1 MPYSPWLLAN
11 MITLPLPRSAD
22 DAYRAF
28 CDVSV
33 ARLWV
38 PGLKRVTLVRS
49 DASGHALE
57 VAYEF
62 GDALSYAL
70 VYHYDD
76 ATRRVRWVP
85 SAGALDGISG
95 QASFEASDGGCRF
108 TLDLHS
114 VRGRSPNHEDDVARA
129 FADWLR
135 PLPVAG

>member
-1 MPYSPWLLAN
+1 
-11 MITLPLPRSAD
+11 MITLSLQRSAEE
-22 DAYRAF
+22 AYRAF
-28 CDVSV
+28 CDVTV

-38 PGLKRVTLVRS
+38 PGLKKVQVVRS
-49 DASGHALE
+49 DAHGHPLE

-76 ATRRVRWVP
+76 VHHRVRWVP

-95 QASFEASDGGCRF
+95 QASFEPADAGCRI
-108 TLDLHS
+108 TLEIHS
-114 VRGRSPNHEDDVARA
+114 VRGRGAGHEADVARA

-135 PLPVAG
+135 PAGASGAT